1 MKVVTAAE
9 MRQIDSETIERIGI
23 PGIVLMETAGSAI
36 VRSIRRDS
44 PDCQRIGVFVGK
56 GNNGGDGLVIARQLA
71 HAGCDVHIFL
81 VSPAESFTGDAATNL
96 QIAQNLGLPMEDAV
110 TAISQTRCEL
120 FVDAIFGTGLR
131 RPVVGEI
138 ADVIEGINRLPV
150 PVIAVDL
157 PSGLDADTGQP
168 LGACVR
174 ADKTVTI
181 GFPKRGLLLHPGAE
195 FAGKLEVADIG
206 FPKQVVAAQKSSVNW
221 TTAQDAAFWLPS
233 RPRASHKGSYG
244 RVLVVAGST
253 GMTGAAA
260 LASEAALRIGAGLVT
275 LAIPKSLN
283 PILEVKLSEVM
294 TLPLPETEAG
304 SLAESAAEPILKF
317 VEKTKSVMAIG
328 PGLSQQPETVSL
340 VHKLV
345 QAKSAFGRVI
355 DADGLNALAQTIISH
370 DAGVAGDRPP
380 PYSNRTSRDVAGDR
394 PTPYGSRI
402 SRDNVAGDRPP
413 PYGSTT
419 SRDDD
424 MVGDRRTPYASG
436 TVARGPVPRA
446 LSNTNTVLTPHPG
459 EMARLIGKP
468 ISAIEADRIG
478 TAQQF
483 AQEWGVTLLLKGAPT
498 VTACADG
505 STWINSTG
513 NPGMATAGM
522 GDVLTGIIAG
532 LMAQGLSGETAAVL
546 GSYLHGL
553 AGDIAAASLGMHG
566 LIASDVLNAVPQA
579 VQKAE

>member
-44 PDCQRIGVFVGK
+44 PECQRIGVFVGK

-71 HAGCDVHIFL
+71 HAGGDVHIFL

-96 QIAQNLGLPMEDAV
+96 QIAQNLGLPMADAV

-206 FPKQVVAAQKSSVNW
+206 FPKQVVAAQNIGVNW
-221 TTAQDAAFWLPS
+221 TTARGAADWLPP

-370 DAGVAGDRPP
+370 DA
-380 PYSNRTSRDVAGDR
+380 DVAGDR
-394 PTPYGSRI
+394 PTPDGSKT
-402 SRDNVAGDRPP
+402 SRDDVAGDRP
-413 PYGSTT
+413 
-419 SRDDD
+419 
-424 MVGDRRTPYASG
+424 TPDASG

-446 LSNTNTVLTPHPG
+446 LSNTNTVFTPHPG

-505 STWINSTG
+505 GTWINSTG

-566 LIASDVLNAVPQA
+566 LIASDVLNAVPKA
-579 VQKAE
+579 VQKVE

>member
-9 MRQIDSETIERIGI
+9 MRQLDSETIERIGI

-44 PDCQRIGVFVGK
+44 PECQRIGVFVGK

-206 FPKQVVAAQKSSVNW
+206 FPKQVVAAQKSCVNW
-221 TTAQDAAFWLPS
+221 TTAREAADWLPS

-244 RVLVVAGST
+244 RVLVVAGSK

-328 PGLSQQPETVSL
+328 PGLSQQPETVSF

-370 DAGVAGDRPP
+370 DAGR
-380 PYSNRTSRDVAGDR
+380 
-394 PTPYGSRI
+394 
-402 SRDNVAGDRPP
+402 AGDRPP
-413 PYGSTT
+413 PYGSKT
-419 SRDDD
+419 SRDD
-424 MVGDRRTPYASG
+424 VAADRPTPYGSKTSRDDVAADRPTPYASG

-446 LSNTNTVLTPHPG
+446 LSNTNTVFTPHPG

-566 LIASDVLNAVPQA
+566 LIASDVINAVPQA
-579 VQKAE
+579 VKKAE

>member
-9 MRQIDSETIERIGI
+9 MRQLDSETIERIGI

-44 PDCQRIGVFVGK
+44 PDCRRIGVFVGK

-96 QIAQNLGLPMEDAV
+96 QIAQNLGLPMADAV

-138 ADVIEGINRLPV
+138 ADVIEGINRLPA
-150 PVIAVDL
+150 PGIAVDL

-206 FPKQVVAAQKSSVNW
+206 FPKQVVAAQNISVNW
-221 TTAQDAAFWLPS
+221 TTARKAADWLPS
-233 RPRASHKGSYG
+233 RPRVSHKGSYG

-304 SLAESAAEPILKF
+304 SLAESAVEPILKF

-370 DAGVAGDRPP
+370 DAD
-380 PYSNRTSRDVAGDR
+380 
-394 PTPYGSRI
+394 
-402 SRDNVAGDRPP
+402 VAGDRPP
-413 PYGSTT
+413 PYGSKT
-419 SRDDD
+419 SRDDVAGDRPPPYGSKTSQDDD
-424 MVGDRRTPYASG
+424 MVDDRPTPYASG

-579 VQKAE
+579 VKKAE